1 MKKKLDLNGIATVI
15 ARDTNGY
22 ISEDLR
28 LALIQCSEAGLGDKP
43 YEDTVPSEE
52 RKVNYGDEHNPM
64 SLEADVILA
73 LRFKCGDSKAM
84 EQLFLANQGIL
95 VECTKAKKKKGKK
108 TWDECWS
115 DVYTAYVECVKQ
127 SAIYSDKSGTPQCY
141 KTTYKRN
148 FDKYILGIEGDTY
161 REKSVKYLQMQMEK
175 DHVTVHT
182 VTKEM
187 IRDYLNMFPTR
198 QIDIKVNEMTKHLNV
213 VSTIVLPESSG
224 VIYLEQELC
233 EKAAVGVIDIGG
245 LNVNCCV
252 YNKTV
257 PVLSTL
263 YTDNLGSNVLMQD
276 LKNALAIKYNEDIP
290 DWMMED
296 VLTQGYLTDNM
307 SSDGIRPGS
316 KEFIREFKK
325 NHINKIIQKC
335 EANGWNLR
343 TTRLIFSGG
352 TSELL
357 KEEIKSVLPGATIL
371 AEPAKANVRGFL
383 KAVTE

>member
-1 MKKKLDLNGIATVI
+1 MNRTIAI
-15 ARDTNGY
+15 
-22 ISEDLR
+22 
-28 LALIQCSEAGLGDKP
+28 
-43 YEDTVPSEE
+43 
-52 RKVNYGDEHNPM
+52 
-64 SLEADVILA
+64 
-73 LRFKCGDSKAM
+73 DSGKFA
-84 EQLFLANQGIL
+84 
-95 VECTKAKKKKGKK
+95 TKAVMQKADGSERFISFRTKMQETARTDVQGKSFIVEFGGKRYLLGEQAEVISSK
-108 TWDECWS
+108 TTKAEELHRIAA
-115 DVYTAYVECVKQ
+115 YTALAQLAASGDDIVVVIGCPLSVYENAESKKQ
-127 SAIYSDKSGTPQCY
+127 Y
-141 KTTYKRN
+141 KEY
-148 FDKYILGIEGDTY
+148 
-161 REKSVKYLQMQMEK
+161 
-175 DHVTVHT
+175 
-182 VTKEM
+182 
-187 IRDYLNMFPTR
+187 MFPTR

-276 LKNALAIKYNEDIP
+276 LKNALAINYNEDIP

-296 VLTQGYLTDNM
+296 VLTQGYFTDNM

>member
-1 MKKKLDLNGIATVI
+1 MNRTIAI
-15 ARDTNGY
+15 
-22 ISEDLR
+22 
-28 LALIQCSEAGLGDKP
+28 
-43 YEDTVPSEE
+43 
-52 RKVNYGDEHNPM
+52 
-64 SLEADVILA
+64 
-73 LRFKCGDSKAM
+73 DSGKFA
-84 EQLFLANQGIL
+84 
-95 VECTKAKKKKGKK
+95 TKAVMQKADGSERFISFRTKMQETARTDVQGKSFIVEFGGKRYLLGEQAEVISSK
-108 TWDECWS
+108 TTKAEELHRIAA
-115 DVYTAYVECVKQ
+115 YTALAQLADSGDDIVVVIGCPLSVYENAESKKQ
-127 SAIYSDKSGTPQCY
+127 Y
-141 KTTYKRN
+141 KEY
-148 FDKYILGIEGDTY
+148 
-161 REKSVKYLQMQMEK
+161 
-175 DHVTVHT
+175 
-182 VTKEM
+182 
-187 IRDYLNMFPTR
+187 MFPTR

-325 NHINKIIQKC
+325 NHINKIIHKC

>member
-1 MKKKLDLNGIATVI
+1 MNRMIAVDSGKFATKAVMQKSDGSERFISFRTKLQETARTEVQGKSFIVEFGGKRYLLGEQAEVISSKTTKAEELHRIAAYTALAQLADTGDDIVVVI
-15 ARDTNGY
+15 GCPL
-22 ISEDLR
+22 SV
-28 LALIQCSEAGLGDKP
+28 
-43 YEDTVPSEE
+43 YE
-52 RKVNYGDEHNPM
+52 N
-64 SLEADVILA
+64 A
-73 LRFKCGDSKAM
+73 DSK
-84 EQLFLANQGIL
+84 
-95 VECTKAKKKKGKK
+95 
-108 TWDECWS
+108 
-115 DVYTAYVECVKQ
+115 KQ
-127 SAIYSDKSGTPQCY
+127 Y
-141 KTTYKRN
+141 KEY
-148 FDKYILGIEGDTY
+148 
-161 REKSVKYLQMQMEK
+161 
-175 DHVTVHT
+175 
-182 VTKEM
+182 
-187 IRDYLNMFPTR
+187 MFPTR
-198 QIDIKVNEMTKHLNV
+198 QIDIKVNGMTKHLNV
-213 VSTIVLPESSG
+213 VSTIVFPESSG

-296 VLTQGYLTDNM
+296 VLIQGYLTDNM
-307 SSDGIRPGS
+307 SSDGIRSGS
-316 KEFIREFKK
+316 VEFIREFKR
-325 NHINKIIQKC
+325 NHINKIILKC

-343 TTRLIFSGG
+343 TTRLLFSGG

-357 KEEIKSVLPGATIL
+357 KEEIKAMLPGATIL

>member
-1 MKKKLDLNGIATVI
+1 MNRTIAI
-15 ARDTNGY
+15 
-22 ISEDLR
+22 
-28 LALIQCSEAGLGDKP
+28 
-43 YEDTVPSEE
+43 
-52 RKVNYGDEHNPM
+52 
-64 SLEADVILA
+64 
-73 LRFKCGDSKAM
+73 DSGKFA
-84 EQLFLANQGIL
+84 
-95 VECTKAKKKKGKK
+95 TKAVMQKADGSERFISFRTKMQETARMDVQGKSFIVEFGGKRYLLGEQAEVISSK
-108 TWDECWS
+108 TTKAEELHRIAA
-115 DVYTAYVECVKQ
+115 YTALAQLADSGDDIVVVIGCPLSVYENAESKKQ
-127 SAIYSDKSGTPQCY
+127 Y
-141 KTTYKRN
+141 KEY
-148 FDKYILGIEGDTY
+148 
-161 REKSVKYLQMQMEK
+161 
-175 DHVTVHT
+175 
-182 VTKEM
+182 
-187 IRDYLNMFPTR
+187 MFPTR

-233 EKAAVGVIDIGG
+233 EKSAVGVIDIGG

-290 DWMMED
+290 NWMMED

-325 NHINKIIQKC
+325 KHINKIIQKC

-357 KEEIKSVLPGATIL
+357 KEEIRSVLPGATIL